1 MKKTLL
7 FISLLILS
15 VLSTQATRPK
25 YVFYIIGD
33 GMGIN
38 QVNGTEMFYGEL
50 TSKTGPLPL
59 LFSKF
64 PYTTFVSTYSANRG
78 VTDSAAA
85 GTALACGEKTNNNTI
100 GVDADSLPIY
110 SIAVA
115 AQKKNIPVGIITSG
129 EIDDA
134 TPAAFFAHQINR
146 SNRYEIGVDMLT
158 AGFDFYAGDKF
169 TQPSPEGKKSLYD
182 MIPKANYTLALGI
195 QEYNRQSQ
203 VASKMILFPQK
214 DFPYAIDRKP
224 GDICLADLTRCAI
237 DFLQQKG
244 NGFFLMIEGSKID
257 WAGHSRDGATNFR
270 EIKDLLDL
278 SPEQEA
284 HLKKIYEETI
294 HNQQGDLIKS
304 LYENNEPIAEAAK
317 TILNEIAEITWSCS
331 SHTAGY
337 VPLYAIGLGAEN
349 FQGKLDNTDVP
360 LLIARIA
367 GYE

>member
-110 SIAVA
+110 S
-115 AQKKNIPVGIITSG
+115 
-129 EIDDA
+129 
-134 TPAAFFAHQINR
+134 
-146 SNRYEIGVDMLT
+146 L
-158 AGFDFYAGDKF
+158 
-169 TQPSPEGKKSLYD
+169 SL
-182 MIPKANYTLALGI
+182 
-195 QEYNRQSQ
+195 
-203 VASKMILFPQK
+203 
-214 DFPYAIDRKP
+214 
-224 GDICLADLTRCAI
+224 
-237 DFLQQKG
+237 
-244 NGFFLMIEGSKID
+244 
-257 WAGHSRDGATNFR
+257 
-270 EIKDLLDL
+270 
-278 SPEQEA
+278 
-284 HLKKIYEETI
+284 I
-294 HNQQGDLIKS
+294 HI
-304 LYENNEPIAEAAK
+304 
-317 TILNEIAEITWSCS
+317 
-331 SHTAGY
+331 
-337 VPLYAIGLGAEN
+337 
-349 FQGKLDNTDVP
+349 
-360 LLIARIA
+360 
-367 GYE
+367 

>member
-146 SNRYEIGVDMLT
+146 NNRYEIGVDMLA

-214 DFPYAIDRKP
+214 DFPYACLLYTSP
-224 GDICLADLTRCAI
+224 GPRDMRR
-237 DFLQQKG
+237 
-244 NGFFLMIEGSKID
+244 
-257 WAGHSRDGATNFR
+257 SRM
-270 EIKDLLDL
+270 
-278 SPEQEA
+278 P
-284 HLKKIYEETI
+284 
-294 HNQQGDLIKS
+294 
-304 LYENNEPIAEAAK
+304 
-317 TILNEIAEITWSCS
+317 S
-331 SHTAGY
+331 SA
-337 VPLYAIGLGAEN
+337 
-349 FQGKLDNTDVP
+349 
-360 LLIARIA
+360 
-367 GYE
+367 